1 MQNNKAAQSFLFFG
15 KLGCFLPTLIF
26 FNLAFGLI
34 FFDFRT
40 WFLVEVGLVAL
51 FFLVLMVT
59 MKKASSFI
67 AEEAARPVRK
77 GKRVIDVEAKV
88 VNDPKDDIGGLKK
101 LH

>member
-26 FNLAFGLI
+26 FNLFFGLI
-34 FFDFRT
+34 FFDFKT
-40 WFLVEVGLVAL
+40 WFLIEVGLAAL

-59 MKKASSFI
+59 MKKASTFVA
-67 AEEAARPVRK
+67 AEATRPVRK

-88 VNDPKDDIGGLKK
+88 VDDPQEDSDKRKR